1 MSAQAVPAGA
11 ADEVF
16 ARGTDG
22 ALWWRQLAT
31 TGWSLWQSFGGGV
44 VGTPAAVAE
53 SGGAVSAFVRGT
65 DGALYRR
72 RYDGTTWSGW
82 NGFGGL
88 LTSDPVAW
96 SNATGVY
103 VFARGGDGALYW
115 GKFTTGGSWSG
126 YHRLGGAVSG
136 RPAVAEDSSGLY
148 VFVVGADS
156 AVWVQ
161 RFVNDVPGG
170 FVGLGGG
177 VSFGLTA
184 GVDSTGVTV
193 YVRGNDG
200 GPYRRR
206 SMGGGAFA
214 PWQPL
219 GGYLTSVPAVTG
231 NGPTSRLFARGG
243 DNAPYVLTIS
253 NGAPQGWQSLG
264 GGITSNPAATSDT
277 NGTSVLARGLD
288 GLLYAGRFE
297 SSWSGWQQLPSVVLG
312 SDPNAVAA
320 PVINAAPAAPAAGL
334 GFDACE
340 APSTSEMATWR
351 LYSPYTTVGIY
362 IGGVNRACPN
372 RALDSSAW
380 LNTVRAQGWRSIP
393 IYVGLQVPCVTFT
406 SATMSGDPFTAFL
419 QGSVAATD
427 ASTRAATVGLFP
439 GSPIYF
445 DMEGYNNADA
455 GCVAAVQGF
464 IDGWVLQLHQSG
476 YAAGMYSSL
485 CSGIVDQAAVFGTPG
500 NYPLDAIWI
509 AAWAFNDQNDPRY
522 ATYVPGLSGFTG
534 CGAALPD
541 ALWSYHQRI
550 RQFRGGHNETYAGI
564 TINIDTNAIDGPT
577 AG

>member
-1 MSAQAVPAGA
+1 MI
-11 ADEVF
+11 
-16 ARGTDG
+16 
-22 ALWWRQLAT
+22 
-31 TGWSLWQSFGGGV
+31 
-44 VGTPAAVAE
+44 GTPAAVAE
-53 SGGAVSAFVRGT
+53 SGGGVSVFVRGT
-65 DGALYRR
+65 DGGLYRR

-88 LTSDPVAW
+88 LTSDPVVW

-103 VFARGGDGALYW
+103 VFAHGGNGALYW

-126 YHRLGGAVSG
+126 YRRLGGAVSG

-206 SMGGGAFA
+206 SIGGGSFA

-231 NGPTSRLFARGG
+231 NGPTTRLFARGG
-243 DNAPYVLTIS
+243 DNTLYVQTIIS
-253 NGAPQGWQSLG
+253 GSPQGWQSLG
-264 GGITSNPAATSDT
+264 GVITSNPTATSDT
-277 NGTSVLARGLD
+277 NGTSVLARCGRPALRVAVRELVVGVAAAAVRRARVRPGRD
-288 GLLYAGRFE
+288 GRADDQRGAGRTRGR
-297 SSWSGWQQLPSVVLG
+297 SGLRHVR
-312 SDPNAVAA
+312 DAVDQRDGDVA
-320 PVINAAPAAPAAGL
+320 PEFPVHEHRDLHRWGQPQCANH
-334 GFDACE
+334 
-340 APSTSEMATWR
+340 
-351 LYSPYTTVGIY
+351 
-362 IGGVNRACPN
+362 
-372 RALDSSAW
+372 ALDSSAW

-393 IYVGLQVPCVTFT
+393 IYVGLQAPCISFT
-406 SATMSGDPFTAFL
+406 SATMSRDPYTAFL
-419 QGSVAATD
+419 QGTIAATD
-427 ASTRAATVGLFP
+427 TSTRAAGSGLLP

-445 DMEGYNNADA
+445 DMEGYNNADG
-455 GCVAAVQGF
+455 GCVAAVRGF
-464 IDGWVLQLHQSG
+464 IDGWVLQLHQNG
-476 YAAGMYSSL
+476 YIAGMYGSL
-485 CSGIVDQAAVFGTPG
+485 CSGIVDQAAAFGTPG

-509 AAWAFNDQNDPRY
+509 AAWAFNDQDDPRY
-522 ATYVPGLSGFTG
+522 ATYLPGLSSFTG

-541 ALWSYHQRI
+541 TLWSPVSASGSSAEATTR
-550 RQFRGGHNETYAGI
+550 
-564 TINIDTNAIDGPT
+564 PT
-577 AG
+577 PE